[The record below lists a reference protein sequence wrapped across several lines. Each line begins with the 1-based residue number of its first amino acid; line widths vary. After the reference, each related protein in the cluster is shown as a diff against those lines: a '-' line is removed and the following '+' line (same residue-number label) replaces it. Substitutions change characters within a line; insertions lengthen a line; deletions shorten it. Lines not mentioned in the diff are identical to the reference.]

1 MKFEKIDEYK
11 TFLKDK
17 LSELSKQGEFDI
29 YVHFVDV
36 FARETNGK
44 PKDEILSDK
53 TMSIFANGL
62 YLNNSSFFSV
72 PYTSINGTSKYL
84 GNSNTLNVDDII
96 SYSYNN
102 DKTND
107 RVVVLL
113 AVPKKIVYKGN
124 EIDFSSVDGVHE
136 IFDEKFKNTVEF
148 QEAFKDCNDLRFT
161 KLSLLDCTL
170 GSSVPK
176 EYVLAAQK
184 IYPLENKASFIEN
197 KKHLSNLE
205 EIEKTDFNKKLENK
219 LENIGLKD
227 DASNAFDI
235 MAKKSQMDNKYY
247 TQRMLEEF

>member
-17 LSELSKQGEFDI
+17 LSDLSKQGEFDI
-29 YVHFVDV
+29 YAHLVDV
-36 FARETNGK
+36 FARETNGR
-44 PKDEILSDK
+44 PKDEILIDK

-136 IFDEKFKNTVEF
+136 IFDEKFKNTAEF
-148 QEAFKDCNDLRFT
+148 QEAFKNCNDLRYT

-170 GSSVPK
+170 ENSVPK

-184 IYPLENKASFIEN
+184 ISPLENKASFIEN
-197 KKHLSNLE
+197 KKHLSNL
-205 EIEKTDFNKKLENK
+205 
-219 LENIGLKD
+219 
-227 DASNAFDI
+227 
-235 MAKKSQMDNKYY
+235 
-247 TQRMLEEF
+247 